1 MPIAEDDAMHTTA
14 HAPGAI
20 RAAVA
25 IVAASW
31 ALTQAIDAH
40 AQLTLTPAGIADGFS
55 LSIFYSDPATTY
67 GLLGAVNAP
76 GNTVVGS
83 GYGRGQIYLF
93 SDVDGQTFGSR
104 LATVNTGGT
113 PTGIA
118 VAGSNVY
125 VGLLGGQY
133 YSVNTTTLALTA
145 IPLPGVQ
152 ARYGLW
158 GNQTNGHLIASTA
171 QGLLDINPVTAT
183 FTLVGSPGGNTDGV
197 TVSPDG
203 TIAYNETN
211 SNALFGYSLTS
222 VHPTTPVF
230 STTLLH
236 SPDGTGIISGGN
248 FNGQI
253 IVNNNDGTVG
263 LLDPATQIET
273 IIASGGSRG
282 DLVSPDASNGTLF
295 LTQYEALYRLSC
307 GPGCSIGSTPPVP
320 EPETYALL
328 GVGLTAVWL
337 RRRRA
342 QRTTT

>member
-1 MPIAEDDAMHTTA
+1 MHTTA
-14 HAPGAI
+14 HAP
-20 RAAVA
+20 RAVRTAVA

-31 ALTQAIDAH
+31 ALTQAFDAH
-40 AQLTLTPAGIADGFS
+40 AALTLTPAGVADGFS
-55 LSIFYSDPATTY
+55 LSTFYSDPATQY

-83 GYGRGQIYLF
+83 GYGRGQLYLF

-104 LATVNTGGT
+104 LATVSTGGT

-133 YSVNTTTLALTA
+133 YSVNTTTLAMTA
-145 IPLPGVQ
+145 IPLPGVT

-158 GNQTNGHLIASTA
+158 GNQTDGHLIASTNL
-171 QGLLDINPVTAT
+171 GLLDINPMTAT

-236 SPDGTGIISGGN
+236 APDGTGIISGGN

-253 IVNNNDGTVG
+253 IINNNDGTVG
-263 LLDPATQIET
+263 LLDPATSVET

-295 LTQYEALYRLSC
+295 LTQYEALDRLSC
-307 GPGCSIGSTPPVP
+307 GPGCSIGSTPPPVP
-320 EPETYALL
+320 EPETYAML

-337 RRRRA
+337 RRRRS
-342 QRTTT
+342 QRATT

>member
-1 MPIAEDDAMHTTA
+1 MNKSGNTLRTL
-14 HAPGAI
+14 
-20 RAAVA
+20 RATVA
-25 IVAASW
+25 IAGAGW
-31 ALTQAIDAH
+31 ALTAAIDAH
-40 AQLTLTPAGIADGFS
+40 AQLALNATGIADGFS
-55 LSIFYSDPATTY
+55 LSVFYSDPATQY

-83 GYGRGQIYLF
+83 GYARGQLYLF
-93 SDVDGQTFGSR
+93 NDVDGQTFGSR
-104 LATVNTGGT
+104 LLTVNTGGT

-145 IPLPGVQ
+145 IPLTGVS

-158 GNQTNGHLIASTA
+158 ANPTDGHLIASSNL
-171 QGLLDINPVTAT
+171 GLIDINPTADT
-183 FTLVGSPGGNTDGV
+183 FVLVGSPGGNTDGV

-203 TIAYNETN
+203 AIAYNETN
-211 SNALFGYSLTS
+211 SSALFGYSLTS

-236 SPDGTGIISGGN
+236 SPDGTGIISGGT
-248 FNGQI
+248 FNGQL

-263 LLDPATQIET
+263 LLDPATHVET

-295 LTQYEALYRLSC
+295 LTQSEALYRLSC

-328 GVGLTAVWL
+328 GLGMMALWL

-342 QRTTT
+342 KAAN

>member
-1 MPIAEDDAMHTTA
+1 MPTTA
-14 HAPGAI
+14 HAP
-20 RAAVA
+20 RAVRTAVA

-31 ALTQAIDAH
+31 ALTQAFDAH
-40 AQLTLTPAGIADGFS
+40 AALTLTPAGVADGFS
-55 LSIFYSDPATTY
+55 LSIFYSDPATQY

-83 GYGRGQIYLF
+83 GYARGQIDLF
-93 SDVDGQTFGSR
+93 NDVDGQTLGSR
-104 LATVNTGGT
+104 LATVSTGGT

-145 IPLPGVQ
+145 IPLSGVT

-158 GNQTNGHLIASTA
+158 GNQTDGHLIASTNL
-171 QGLLDINPVTAT
+171 GLLDINPMTAT
-183 FTLVGSPGGNTDGV
+183 FVLVGSPGGNTDGV

-203 TIAYNETN
+203 SIAYNETD

-230 STTLLH
+230 SKTGLPGG
-236 SPDGTGIISGGN
+236 PDGTGIISGGS
-248 FNGQI
+248 FSGQI

-263 LLDPATQIET
+263 LLNPATSVET

-307 GPGCSIGSTPPVP
+307 GAGCSIGSTPPPVP

-342 QRTTT
+342 QRAMT